1 MQDKNC
7 KGQIP
12 SKIFETLGSRRMW
25 APRGGFECA
34 VSAQRRGVTSQ
45 PALEDRGGDEK
56 SVWRGGS
63 QAVLAVA
70 ARGKFQVGVLGSELS
85 RSHTRGGR
93 GSDPGHACCLPA
105 AAHGRLFIIGGFS
118 EQPSETPTQGQPE
131 GAALDCSA
139 AAGDLLDARALLQRR
154 LPSVS
159 SPRAAGSLLRR
170 RRPPGRAGSSRSCG
184 CRFWRK
190 VPKSVFRP
198 QETLRAAS
206 LFTSP
211 QWPPALL
218 CRLVTPR
225 CARPESRVPPP
236 PRLGGRGCPFAGSLR
251 PLSSREPLHHLSC
264 LSVCCYVTRLHGHQ
278 APARSQGRCWAWGT
292 KDD

>member
-45 PALEDRGGDEK
+45 LALEDRGGDEK

-93 GSDPGHACCLPA
+93 GAQPRTRVLSSCC
-105 AAHGRLFIIGGFS
+105 R
-118 EQPSETPTQGQPE
+118 
-131 GAALDCSA
+131 
-139 AAGDLLDARALLQRR
+139 
-154 LPSVS
+154 
-159 SPRAAGSLLRR
+159 PRAFIYNRR
-170 RRPPGRAGSSRSCG
+170 
-184 CRFWRK
+184 F
-190 VPKSVFRP
+190 
-198 QETLRAAS
+198 LRAAIRDAHSGTARGSRPRLQRGGPGPSGRPRVAAEAAPVGFLPPSRGLAAPTPSPSGARGLLAQLRLS
-206 LFTSP
+206 LLAESSEVCIS
-211 QWPPALL
+211 A
-218 CRLVTPR
+218 PR
-225 CARPESRVPPP
+225 NP
-236 PRLGGRGCPFAGSLR
+236 PRRFAFHKSPVAACTPVASSLHDARGRTRGCPPHPGLEVAAAPSPGPCVPCPVVNLCIIFRA
-251 PLSSREPLHHLSC
+251 SR
-264 LSVCCYVTRLHGHQ
+264 SVVT
-278 APARSQGRCWAWGT
+278 
-292 KDD
+292 

>member
-93 GSDPGHACCLPA
+93 GAQPRTRVLSSCCRPRAFIYNRRFLRA
-105 AAHGRLFIIGGFS
+105 AIRDAHSG
-118 EQPSETPTQGQPE
+118 T
-131 GAALDCSA
+131 
-139 AAGDLLDARALLQRR
+139 ARGSRPRLQRGGPGPSGR
-154 LPSVS
+154 PRVAAEAAPVGFLPLS
-159 SPRAAGSLLRR
+159 RGLAAPTPPSARPPPAR
-170 RRPPGRAGSSRSCG
+170 PRRPPGRAGSSRSCG
-184 CRFWRK
+184 YRFWRK

-225 CARPESRVPPP
+225 CARPDSRVPPP
-236 PRLGGRGCPFAGSLR
+236 TPAWRSRLPLRRVPASLVQ
-251 PLSSREPLHHLSC
+251 S
-264 LSVCCYVTRLHGHQ
+264 
-278 APARSQGRCWAWGT
+278 
-292 KDD
+292 